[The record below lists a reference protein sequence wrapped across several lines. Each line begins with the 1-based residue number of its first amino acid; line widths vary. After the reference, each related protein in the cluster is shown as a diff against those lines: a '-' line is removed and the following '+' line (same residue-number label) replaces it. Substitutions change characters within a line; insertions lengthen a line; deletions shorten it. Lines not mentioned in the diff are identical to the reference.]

1 MYQGTT
7 TPGIPPPHNL
17 LSAKARRGKPT
28 KNQQLHS
35 SKEPRQQPNDSSSI
49 CYDSNP
55 TPTTAPANAPK
66 HNSLSNLLKQIHTTP
81 NEPNQQHET
90 D

>member
-17 LSAKARRGKPT
+17 LPAKARRGKPT

-35 SKEPRQQPNDSSSI
+35 SKERRQQSNDSSST
-49 CYDSNP
+49 CYDSNL
-55 TPTTAPANAPK
+55 TPTAAPANASK
-66 HNSLSNLLKQIHTTP
+66 HSSLSNLLKQIHTTP